1 MTHGSAKILKVDHV
15 VRAPMQR
22 LFKDPVHLA
31 TCIVLG
37 VVIAGLGIVLRRALL
52 EKERSRFATIE
63 RVVDTNVRS

>member
-1 MTHGSAKILKVDHV
+1 
-15 VRAPMQR
+15 MQR
-22 LFKDPVHLA
+22 LLKDPVHLA

-52 EKERSRFATIE
+52 EKERSRLATIK